1 MKLKIRYAGEDIE
14 VQVLFS
20 KRKTMGISIEPT
32 GDIKVR
38 SPIGIPED
46 VIIEMV
52 KGKAAWI
59 SKKLYYF
66 KHRPYQSASREFVTG
81 ELFMYLGRECPIE
94 MNLDVNI
101 ERPNV
106 TILNDK
112 IIVTTKNNDKE
123 YIRKALELW
132 YREMAKEEINKRVSF
147 YQKYFNMKP
156 SEIKV
161 KEQKRRWGS
170 CTYKDSLLFNWRC
183 VMAKESVLD
192 YIVVHEMCHM
202 VHKNHSKEYWK
213 AVASILP
220 DYKQREQWLKYN
232 GAKMDL

>member
-81 ELFMYLGRECPIE
+81 ELFMYLGRECP
-94 MNLDVNI
+94 M
-101 ERPNV
+101 
-106 TILNDK
+106 
-112 IIVTTKNNDKE
+112 
-123 YIRKALELW
+123 W